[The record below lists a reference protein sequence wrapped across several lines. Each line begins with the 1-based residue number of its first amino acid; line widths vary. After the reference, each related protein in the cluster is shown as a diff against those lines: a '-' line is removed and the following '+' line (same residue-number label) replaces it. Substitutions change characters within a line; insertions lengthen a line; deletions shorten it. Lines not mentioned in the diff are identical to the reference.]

1 MSRPPWDD
9 DVRLLLD
16 LGGALDAARA
26 VPTRIA
32 DIGRAA
38 FVWRTVDAELAE
50 LTFDSATD
58 AAGPPGLVGRPD
70 GAEPGGEAEAG
81 GEAGPGGGGD
91 HAPLPDG
98 ALAGT
103 RASVA
108 RLRAM
113 TFTASDLTI
122 ELEVADDGLVGQVVP
137 AQPGRIELRS
147 RDGAVAQAAEADA
160 VGWFDLRPRP
170 AGTFQLHVRLS
181 GTDHREIVTEWFVL

>member
-16 LGGALDAARA
+16 LGGALDAASA

-58 AAGPPGLVGRPD
+58 AAGRPG
-70 GAEPGGEAEAG
+70 GADPGGEAEAG
-81 GEAGPGGGGD
+81 GEAGSAGGERD
-91 HAPLPDG
+91 TLPDG

-137 AQPGRIELRS
+137 AQPGLIELRS
-147 RDGAVAQAAEADA
+147 RDGAAAQAAEADA
-160 VGWFDLRPRP
+160 VGWFVLRPRP
-170 AGTFQLHVRLS
+170 TGTFQLHVRLS
-181 GTDHREIVTEWFVL
+181 GTDRREIVTEWFVL